1 MSRQNQSSTTDK
13 APVQAVRHG
22 WLITIEDGFS
32 LSDEA
37 VREFAGFLKSIA
49 VRSPNE
55 YKEENAAH
63 LDGHPGEPLHHA
75 ANQ

>member
-1 MSRQNQSSTTDK
+1 M
-13 APVQAVRHG
+13 QAVRHG

-63 LDGHPGEPLHHA
+63 LDGHPGEPLHPRRLHLIA
-75 ANQ
+75 TQQRPPA